1 MKKCKQQS
9 KQKWYNL
16 RALVTIIKALVSMS
30 VNSHAL
36 HPIQNVKEGVM
47 RDLLWGLKDTK
58 IDATI
63 PFKGAFIT

>member
-1 MKKCKQQS
+1 
-9 KQKWYNL
+9 
-16 RALVTIIKALVSMS
+16 MS

-63 PFKGAFIT
+63 PFKGAFITCVKQSPKNFPKHKQRLL